1 MKSSSVFIPML
12 LLSAIIFS
20 CGTKKNAPVSDSS
33 KTSVD
38 WNGIYLYSDK
48 NYKLPDIQLT
58 LNADGTYKLIAA
70 AFGDESKNTYMKGT
84 FEWDKQGRVIRLDN
98 QIPHLNTN
106 RLVVGE
112 NALFILTSESADDRS
127 LEGLEQFHKVQTDS
141 NLVEKYWKLVSI
153 NDRPVTKDDFTTREP
168 HLIFKSEFSRVNGND
183 GCNGFG
189 GIYKLNGNTIAFDK
203 LISTM
208 MACPDSFVFEQFTK
222 ILQGELTYQATEET
236 LIIQSKKDI
245 LKFEVVYLH

>member
-1 MKSSSVFIPML
+1 MKSSILIPML
-12 LLSAIIFS
+12 VLSAIMFS
-20 CGTKKNAPVSDSS
+20 CGTKKNAVVSDNSQ
-33 KTSVD
+33 TAVD

-48 NYKLPDIQLT
+48 NYQLPDIQLT
-58 LNADGTYKLIAA
+58 LNTDGTYKLVAA
-70 AFGDESKNTYMKGT
+70 ATGDASKNTYMKGT
-84 FEWDKQGRVIRLDN
+84 FEWDQQGRIIRLDN

-112 NALFILTSESADDRS
+112 NTLFILTSESADNRS
-127 LEGLEQFHKVQTDS
+127 LTGLEQFHKVQTDS

-153 NDRPVTKDDFTTREP
+153 NDRIVTKDDFMSREP
-168 HLIFKSEFSRVNGND
+168 HLIFKSEFSRINGND

-189 GIYKLNGNTIAFDK
+189 GMYQLNGTTISFDK

-222 ILQGELTYQATEET
+222 ILQGDLTYQATEET
-236 LIIQSKKDI
+236 LVIQSKKDV
-245 LKFEVVYLH
+245 LKFEVVYLR

>member
-1 MKSSSVFIPML
+1 MMRSSVFIPMF
-12 LLSAIIFS
+12 LLSAVMFS
-20 CGTKKNAPVSDSS
+20 CGTKKNAAVSDTS
-33 KTSVD
+33 KTSLD
-38 WNGIYLYSDK
+38 WNGIYLYSDN

-58 LNADGTYKLIAA
+58 LNPDGTYKLVAA

-84 FEWDKQGRVIRLDN
+84 FEWDQQGRIIRLDN

-112 NALFILTSESADDRS
+112 NTLFILTSESADNRS
-127 LEGLEQFHKVQTDS
+127 LTGLEQFHKVQTDS

-153 NDRPVTKDDFTTREP
+153 NDRIVTKDDFMSREP
-168 HLIFKSEFSRVNGND
+168 HLIFKSEFSRINGND

-189 GIYKLNGNTIAFDK
+189 GMYQLNGTTISFDK

-222 ILQGELTYQATEET
+222 ILQGDLTYQATEET
-236 LIIQSKKDI
+236 LVIQSKKDV
-245 LKFEVVYLH
+245 LKFEVVYLR